1 MIELDTKLEYGA
13 KIRIVGIGGG
23 GSNAVNS
30 MINKGLEGVEF
41 CVLNTDVQA
50 LEKSAA
56 PIKLQI
62 GKNLTRGL
70 GAGAD
75 PEVGRKAVEEDH
87 DEIANMI
94 ASCDMVFVTAG
105 MGGGTGT
112 GGAASVAAIAK
123 AAGALV
129 VGIVTKPFQ
138 FEGKRRSK
146 QAEEGIEELRQ
157 NVDTLIVIPNQK
169 LLALVENGTSFL
181 DGFSLAN
188 QVLYNATRGISELIT
203 RHGYI
208 NVDFADV
215 RTVMRE
221 MGDAIMGS
229 GVGRGEHR
237 AAIAAEQAISSPLL
251 EGVKIQG
258 AQGVLVNITGGR
270 SMSLLEVSEATQIVH
285 DAAGDDANIIF
296 GAVLDDS
303 MEEEIMVTVIATGFN
318 TRPKYNGLTPRGVGS
333 ITHDGLSAR
342 DPFDESKPKPRVE
355 RILQPTM
362 DNTPMIEAMQPLRE
376 TSTMEIGEDSTP
388 LPKIERMFKPRG
400 TLTEKDG
407 RETFER
413 GTVDLTARSEGSV
426 RTIGSPRPE
435 EAHHA
440 GQISRLT
447 PRTDNRHVPSGP
459 RDLKDYDQPAYLRRG
474 ISLPPIADDRAA
486 EDGDAEPQLVGASA
500 AQERAAAPVK
510 DRDDRPAF
518 LKRIMD

>member
-1 MIELDTKLEYGA
+1 MIELDTKQEYGA

-50 LEKSAA
+50 LEKSSA
-56 PIKLQI
+56 PIKMQI

-75 PEVGRKAVEEDH
+75 PEVGRKAVEEDR
-87 DEIANMI
+87 DEIAGMI
-94 ASCDMVFVTAG
+94 ASSDMVFVTAG

-138 FEGKRRSK
+138 FEGKRRAK
-146 QAEEGIEELRQ
+146 QAEEGIEELRR

-229 GVGRGEHR
+229 GLGRGEHR

-270 SMSLLEVSEATQIVH
+270 TMSLLEVSEATQIVH

-296 GAVLDDS
+296 GAVLDEA
-303 MEEEIMVTVIATGFN
+303 MEDEIMVTVIATGFN
-318 TRPKYNGLTPRGVGS
+318 TRPKYSGQTTRGTERTRGAGAPS
-333 ITHDGLSAR
+333 SMLPAR
-342 DPFDESKPKPRVE
+342 DPAEDSRTKPRVE
-355 RILQPTM
+355 RILQPVEE
-362 DNTPMIEAMQPLRE
+362 TPSAYEADGLMKGALRTTGTTIGDGE
-376 TSTMEIGEDSTP
+376 EIP
-388 LPKIERMFKPRG
+388 LPKIERMYKPRG
-400 TLTEKDG
+400 TLTEKDH

-413 GTVDLTARSEGSV
+413 GPVDLPTRSGGS
-426 RTIGSPRPE
+426 I
-435 EAHHA
+435 A
-440 GQISRLT
+440 RLT
-447 PRTDNRHVPSGP
+447 PKSETRHVPSGP

-474 ISLPPIADDRAA
+474 ITLPPIDESGDEMQAVAA
-486 EDGDAEPQLVGASA
+486 TESTERREAAS
-500 AQERAAAPVK
+500 K

>member
-1 MIELDTKLEYGA
+1 MIELDTKQEYGA

-50 LEKSAA
+50 LEKSTAS
-56 PIKLQI
+56 IKLQI

-75 PEVGRKAVEEDH
+75 PEIGRRAVEEDRE
-87 DEIANMI
+87 EIGRMI
-94 ASCDMVFVTAG
+94 AGCDMIFITAG

-112 GGAASVAAIAK
+112 GGAAMVAGIAK
-123 AAGALV
+123 SAGALV
-129 VGIVTKPFQ
+129 VGIVTRPFQ

-146 QAEEGIEELRQ
+146 QADEGIEELRR

-169 LLALVENGTSFL
+169 LLALVENSTSFL

-237 AAIAAEQAISSPLL
+237 ASIAAEQAISSPLL

-270 SMSLLEVSEATQIVH
+270 SMSLLEVSEATQIIH

-303 MEEEIMVTVIATGFN
+303 MDEEIMVTVIATGFN
-318 TRPKYNGLTPRGVGS
+318 TRPKYSG
-333 ITHDGLSAR
+333 GLSLNPENIQLGNR
-342 DPFDESKPKPRVE
+342 EIEGVSKPRVE
-355 RILQPTM
+355 RINPPMEETTFPTRQQP
-362 DNTPMIEAMQPLRE
+362 IRE
-376 TSTMEIGEDSTP
+376 TETISDDSIEDIP
-388 LPKIERMFKPRG
+388 LPKIERMYQPRG
-400 TLTEKDG
+400 TLTEKE
-407 RETFER
+407 RPATFER
-413 GTVDLTARSEGSV
+413 QQFDLGQRNANANANSTTAVTSNGTVA
-426 RTIGSPRPE
+426 
-435 EAHHA
+435 
-440 GQISRLT
+440 RLT
-447 PRTDNRHVPSGP
+447 PKSDTRHVPSGP
-459 RDLKDYDQPAYLRRG
+459 RDLKDFDQPAYLRRG
-474 ISLPPIADDRAA
+474 ISLPPMDEAA
-486 EDGDAEPQLVGASA
+486 TIEDEPQAVMQDTRSSEMVEAKPA
-500 AQERAAAPVK
+500 
-510 DRDDRPAF
+510 RDDRPAF

>member
-1 MIELDTKLEYGA
+1 MIELDTKQEYGA

-50 LEKSAA
+50 LEKSSA

-75 PEVGRKAVEEDH
+75 PEVGRKAVEEDRE
-87 DEIANMI
+87 EIANMI

-112 GGAASVAAIAK
+112 GGAATVAGIAK
-123 AAGALV
+123 DAGALV

-146 QAEEGIEELRQ
+146 QAEEGIEELRR

-229 GVGRGEHR
+229 GLGRGEHR

-318 TRPKYNGLTPRGVGS
+318 SKPKYSGGISPRN
-333 ITHDGLSAR
+333 TMLPAR
-342 DPFDESKPKPRVE
+342 DSSENGKPKPRVE
-355 RILQPTM
+355 RILQPMEDASMTDTM
-362 DNTPMIEAMQPLRE
+362 HPPRE
-376 TSTMEIGEDSTP
+376 NSTTEIGEEAMP
-388 LPKIERMFKPRG
+388 LPKIERMYVPRG

-413 GTVDLTARSEGSV
+413 ASMRSASADGPISPAERDGV
-426 RTIGSPRPE
+426 RE
-435 EAHHA
+435 HA
-440 GQISRLT
+440 GQISRIT
-447 PRTDNRHVPSGP
+447 PRTDSRHVPSGP

-474 ISLPPIADDRAA
+474 ISLPPIEEGA
-486 EDGDAEPQLVGASA
+486 EEPELVGATAASA
-500 AQERAAAPVK
+500 PERNAAPAK

>member
-1 MIELDTKLEYGA
+1 MIELDTKQEYGA

-56 PIKLQI
+56 PIKMQI

-75 PEVGRKAVEEDH
+75 PEVGRKAVEEDR
-87 DEIANMI
+87 DEIAGMI
-94 ASCDMVFVTAG
+94 ASSDMVFVTAG

-112 GGAASVAAIAK
+112 GGAATVAGIAK

-138 FEGKRRSK
+138 FEGKRRAK
-146 QAEEGIEELRQ
+146 QAEEGIEELRR

-229 GVGRGEHR
+229 GMGRGEHR

-296 GAVLDDS
+296 GAVLDDA
-303 MEEEIMVTVIATGFN
+303 MEDEIMVTVIATGFN
-318 TRPKYNGLTPRGVGS
+318 TRPKYSGQTRGAGVLVRDS
-333 ITHDGLSAR
+333 TEDGRA
-342 DPFDESKPKPRVE
+342 KPRVE
-355 RILQPTM
+355 RILQPVEESPSAYEGEGLMRGAIRATGTTVV
-362 DNTPMIEAMQPLRE
+362 DGE
-376 TSTMEIGEDSTP
+376 EIP
-388 LPKIERMFKPRG
+388 LPKIERMYKARG
-400 TLTEKDG
+400 TLTEKDH

-413 GTVDLTARSEGSV
+413 GPVDLPARSAGS
-426 RTIGSPRPE
+426 I
-435 EAHHA
+435 A
-440 GQISRLT
+440 RLT
-447 PRTDNRHVPSGP
+447 PKTDTRHVPSGP

-474 ISLPPIADDRAA
+474 VSLPPVEESGDELQAVATAETADRK
-486 EDGDAEPQLVGASA
+486 ESAS
-500 AQERAAAPVK
+500 R

>member
-1 MIELDTKLEYGA
+1 MIELDTKQEYGA

-50 LEKSAA
+50 LEKSSA
-56 PIKLQI
+56 PIRLQI

-87 DEIANMI
+87 EEISRMI

-112 GGAASVAAIAK
+112 GGAAAVAAIAK

-138 FEGKRRSK
+138 FEGKRRTK

-303 MEEEIMVTVIATGFN
+303 MDEEIMVTVIATGFN
-318 TRPKYNGLTPRGVGS
+318 SKPKYNGGISPRS
-333 ITHDGLSAR
+333 TMLPAR
-342 DPFDESKPKPRVE
+342 DSIETDRPKPRVE
-355 RILQPTM
+355 RILQPVE
-362 DNTPMIEAMQPLRE
+362 DAPMTNIMQPARE
-376 TSTMEIGEDSTP
+376 NSMTEIGEETSP
-388 LPKIERMFKPRG
+388 LPKIERMYVPRG
-400 TLTEKDG
+400 TLTEKEG

-413 GTVDLTARSEGSV
+413 ASNRSSSTDGPISPAERDGV
-426 RTIGSPRPE
+426 RE
-435 EAHHA
+435 HA

-447 PRTDNRHVPSGP
+447 PRTDSRHIPSGP

-474 ISLPPIADDRAA
+474 ISLPAID
-486 EDGDAEPQLVGASA
+486 EGTEEPELVGATATSMTD
-500 AQERAAAPVK
+500 RIAAPQK

>member
-1 MIELDTKLEYGA
+1 MIELDTKQEYGA

-50 LEKSAA
+50 LEKSTAQ
-56 PIKLQI
+56 IKLQI

-75 PEVGRKAVEEDH
+75 PEVGRKAVEEDR
-87 DEIANMI
+87 DEISRMI

-112 GGAASVAAIAK
+112 GGAATVAGIAK
-123 AAGALV
+123 DAGALV

-138 FEGKRRSK
+138 FEGKRRAK
-146 QAEEGIEELRQ
+146 QAEDGIEELRR

-229 GVGRGEHR
+229 GIGRGEHR

-303 MEEEIMVTVIATGFN
+303 MDEEIMVTVIATGFN
-318 TRPKYNGLTPRGVGS
+318 SKPKYNGGISPRS
-333 ITHDGLSAR
+333 TMLPAR
-342 DPFDESKPKPRVE
+342 DSLETGRPKPRVE
-355 RILQPTM
+355 RILQPTQ
-362 DNTPMIEAMQPLRE
+362 DAPAMEMPSRE
-376 TSTMEIGEDSTP
+376 TSTTEIGEEAMP
-388 LPKIERMFKPRG
+388 LPKIERMYVPRG

-413 GTVDLTARSEGSV
+413 ASMRNASTEGPISPAERDGV
-426 RTIGSPRPE
+426 RE
-435 EAHHA
+435 HA

-447 PRTDNRHVPSGP
+447 PRTDSRHVPSGP

-474 ISLPPIADDRAA
+474 ISLPPMD
-486 EDGDAEPQLVGASA
+486 EGTEEPELVGATTTSVP
-500 AQERAAAPVK
+500 ERNATPQK

>member
-1 MIELDTKLEYGA
+1 MIELDTKQEYGA

-50 LEKSAA
+50 LEKSTAQ
-56 PIKLQI
+56 IKLQI

-87 DEIANMI
+87 EEISRMI

-112 GGAASVAAIAK
+112 GGAAAVAALAK

-138 FEGKRRSK
+138 FEGKRRTK

-303 MEEEIMVTVIATGFN
+303 MDEEIMVTVIATGFN
-318 TRPKYNGLTPRGVGS
+318 SKPKYNGGISPRS
-333 ITHDGLSAR
+333 TMLPAR
-342 DPFDESKPKPRVE
+342 DSSENGKPKPRVE
-355 RILQPTM
+355 RILQPVEES
-362 DNTPMIEAMQPLRE
+362 PSPFQGEGLGRGPE
-376 TSTMEIGEDSTP
+376 TSMTEIGEETSP
-388 LPKIERMFKPRG
+388 LPKIERMYVPRG

-413 GTVDLTARSEGSV
+413 ASMRSANTDGPISPAERDGV
-426 RTIGSPRPE
+426 RE
-435 EAHHA
+435 HA

-447 PRTDNRHVPSGP
+447 PRTDSRHVPSGP

-474 ISLPPIADDRAA
+474 ISLPAIE
-486 EDGDAEPQLVGASA
+486 EDVEEPELVGATATSA
-500 AQERAAAPVK
+500 PERNAAPQK

>member
-1 MIELDTKLEYGA
+1 MIELDTKQEYGA

-50 LEKSAA
+50 LEKSSA
-56 PIKLQI
+56 PFKLQI

-75 PEVGRKAVEEDH
+75 PEVGKKAVEEDR
-87 DEIANMI
+87 EEVASMI
-94 ASCDMVFVTAG
+94 ASSDMVFVTAG

-112 GGAASVAAIAK
+112 GGAASVAGIAK
-123 AAGALV
+123 SAGALV

-138 FEGKRRSK
+138 FEGKRRMK
-146 QAEEGIEELRQ
+146 QAEEGIEELRR

-169 LLALVENGTSFL
+169 LLALVEERTSFL

-229 GVGRGEHR
+229 GLGRGEHR

-303 MEEEIMVTVIATGFN
+303 MDDEIMVTVIATGFN
-318 TRPKYNGLTPRGVGS
+318 TRPKYNGQTSREGTGTPRIGREA
-333 ITHDGLSAR
+333 IEDKR
-342 DPFDESKPKPRVE
+342 PKPRVE
-355 RILQPTM
+355 RILQPALE
-362 DNTPMIEAMQPLRE
+362 DTPMSIEGLKQPMIRANGTE
-376 TSTMEIGEDSTP
+376 TEMDELP
-388 LPKIERMFKPRG
+388 LPKIERMYKPRG
-400 TLTEKDG
+400 TLTEKDH

-413 GTVDLTARSEGSV
+413 GPSPEAIDLSARSGGAI
-426 RTIGSPRPE
+426 T
-435 EAHHA
+435 
-440 GQISRLT
+440 RLT
-447 PRTDNRHVPSGP
+447 PKSETRHVPSGP

-474 ISLPPIADDRAA
+474 ITLPPIDEA
-486 EDGDAEPQLVGASA
+486 GDEEQPALAGALASSR
-500 AQERAAAPVK
+500 QTAPK
-510 DRDDRPAF
+510 ERDDRPAF

>member
-1 MIELDTKLEYGA
+1 MIELDTKQQYGA

-56 PIKLQI
+56 PFKLQI

-75 PEVGRKAVEEDH
+75 PEVGRKAVEEDRE
-87 DEIANMI
+87 EIADMI

-112 GGAASVAAIAK
+112 GGAATVAGIAK
-123 AAGALV
+123 SAGSLV

-138 FEGKRRSK
+138 FEGKRRMK
-146 QAEEGIEELRQ
+146 QAEEGIEELRR

-169 LLALVENGTSFL
+169 LLALVENSTSFL

-229 GVGRGEHR
+229 GLGRGEHR

-296 GAVLDDS
+296 GAVLDES

-318 TRPKYNGLTPRGVGS
+318 TRPKY
-333 ITHDGLSAR
+333 HGLSTKDSGMGIRTGREAIEDNR
-342 DPFDESKPKPRVE
+342 PKPRVE
-355 RILQPTM
+355 RILQPVE
-362 DNTPMIEAMQPLRE
+362 DE
-376 TSTMEIGEDSTP
+376 TSFTPVDTLSRAAIRATGTTVDMDEEIP
-388 LPKIERMFKPRG
+388 LPKVERMYKPPRG
-400 TLTEKDG
+400 TLTEKDH

-413 GTVDLTARSEGSV
+413 GPVDLSARSGG
-426 RTIGSPRPE
+426 TIT
-435 EAHHA
+435 
-440 GQISRLT
+440 RLT
-447 PRTDNRHVPSGP
+447 PKSETRHVPSGP

-474 ISLPPIADDRAA
+474 ITLPPIEEASDESQAVPAGVIPERK
-486 EDGDAEPQLVGASA
+486 EPTSK
-500 AQERAAAPVK
+500 E
-510 DRDDRPAF
+510 RDDRPAF

>member
-1 MIELDTKLEYGA
+1 MIELDTKQEYGA

-50 LEKSAA
+50 LEKSSA

-75 PEVGRKAVEEDH
+75 PEVGRKAVEEDRE
-87 DEIANMI
+87 EISRMI

-112 GGAASVAAIAK
+112 GGAATVAGIAK
-123 AAGALV
+123 DAGALV

-138 FEGKRRSK
+138 FEGKRRAK

-229 GVGRGEHR
+229 GLGRGEHR

-303 MEEEIMVTVIATGFN
+303 MDEEIMVTVIATGFN
-318 TRPKYNGLTPRGVGS
+318 SKPKYNGGISPRS
-333 ITHDGLSAR
+333 TMLPSRDSA
-342 DPFDESKPKPRVE
+342 ENGKPKPRVE
-355 RILQPTM
+355 RILQPVE
-362 DNTPMIEAMQPLRE
+362 DTPEAIGINPLRE
-376 TSTMEIGEDSTP
+376 TGTMEIGEEAMP
-388 LPKIERMFKPRG
+388 LPKIERMYVPRG

-413 GTVDLTARSEGSV
+413 ASMRSASTDSPISPAERDGV
-426 RTIGSPRPE
+426 RE
-435 EAHHA
+435 HA

-447 PRTDNRHVPSGP
+447 PRTDSRHVPSGP

-474 ISLPPIADDRAA
+474 ITLPPID
-486 EDGDAEPQLVGASA
+486 EGEGEPQFVGAGVASD
-500 AQERAAAPVK
+500 RSVTPPK

>member
-1 MIELDTKLEYGA
+1 MIELDTKQEYGA

-50 LEKSAA
+50 LEKSTAQ
-56 PIKLQI
+56 IKLQI

-75 PEVGRKAVEEDH
+75 PEVGRKAVEEDRE
-87 DEIANMI
+87 EISRMI

-112 GGAASVAAIAK
+112 GGAATVAGIAK
-123 AAGALV
+123 DAGALV

-138 FEGKRRSK
+138 FEGKRRAK
-146 QAEEGIEELRQ
+146 QAEDGIEELRR

-229 GVGRGEHR
+229 GIGRGEHR

-303 MEEEIMVTVIATGFN
+303 MDEEIMVTVIATGFN
-318 TRPKYNGLTPRGVGS
+318 SKPKYNGGISPRGAA
-333 ITHDGLSAR
+333 LPAR
-342 DPFDESKPKPRVE
+342 DSLETRRPKPRVE
-355 RILQPTM
+355 RILQPVEDVPVM
-362 DNTPMIEAMQPLRE
+362 EIPSRE
-376 TSTMEIGEDSTP
+376 NSMTEIGEEAMP
-388 LPKIERMFKPRG
+388 LPKIERMYVPRG

-413 GTVDLTARSEGSV
+413 ASMRSADGP
-426 RTIGSPRPE
+426 ISPAERDGVKE
-435 EAHHA
+435 HA

-447 PRTDNRHVPSGP
+447 PRTDSRHIPSGP

-474 ISLPPIADDRAA
+474 ISLPPIDEGA
-486 EDGDAEPQLVGASA
+486 EEPELVGATATSTP
-500 AQERAAAPVK
+500 ERNAAPAK